1 MRFGSLDQEN
11 NKAHSRRG
19 RRVPVFGITM
29 LALVTIWLL
38 MTGET
43 TMPGGAA
50 LAAGHDESP
59 KTIAGATRPE
69 GTKPVIEL
77 NWNKSLGKLPSDA
90 FGVWLGN
97 SGHDRPD
104 PMYLYRT
111 PEGKAKFA
119 EIGARNLFYAADADN
134 WAAPFDTF
142 TAVPRAYPEWMDTD
156 EYLSLNAELGSAPVL
171 AVNVTVTCKQA
182 DVNLPPSGDNVSCKK
197 VKASESVAWM
207 SYLKS
212 KNAPVKNVV
221 LGAEPYAGCLYWTK
235 GINCTDK
242 AGHHRVALTQDEYAA
257 RVVKWARKMKKAN
270 PGIRIGA
277 NIRPNTYLCKNTSTI
292 AGRALDTDEIDL
304 SSAAAAAA
312 CGGKSWDQTVMQVAG
327 NSIDFFVVHQ
337 YFVIRHH
344 AANEADAQRLSY
356 YQEQINVRVQKQ
368 GVTAFPSQIRKE
380 LNQWLPSKVD
390 APIMVSEFNTSYI
403 DNVPDEEKYLARQSL
418 YTGLATGA
426 LFLDLL
432 KPVKTPHGLRPG
444 AANAILLGMFAP
456 QLTLTRL
463 TVAHDPASM
472 VYMPTWH
479 VMAMLKTIPGKMLVK
494 TKVKNNPK
502 TAVNRGALNVT
513 AVKNG
518 KNVSIVVFNN
528 HTAPVTADIAFN
540 GVSPVSVTGTRLGHN
555 ATGFL
560 GMNDSNNPNAIT
572 PEAVTIP
579 PSKIKAGKLQAI
591 QFPAHSM
598 TVLEIVGK

>member
-1 MRFGSLDQEN
+1 MQFGSLEQEN
-11 NKAHSRRG
+11 SKTHSRRG
-19 RRVPVFGITM
+19 RHMHVFGIAM
-29 LALVTIWLL
+29 LVLMTTWLL

-43 TMPGGAA
+43 TWRGNAA
-50 LAAGHDESP
+50 LAAGSDESHG
-59 KTIAGATRPE
+59 TISSENQTE
-69 GTKPVIEL
+69 GTKPVIEI
-77 NWNKSLGKLPSDA
+77 NWNKTLGKLPADA
-90 FGVWLGN
+90 FGIWLGN

-111 PEGKAKFA
+111 PDGKAKFA
-119 EIGARNLFYAADADN
+119 ELGARNLFYAADADN
-134 WAAPFDTF
+134 WAAPFDSF
-142 TAVPRAYPEWMDTD
+142 TAVSRAYPEWMDTD
-156 EYLSLNAELGSAPVL
+156 EFLDLNSELGSAPIL
-171 AVNVTVTCKQA
+171 AANVTVTCRQKDA
-182 DVNLPPSGDNVSCKK
+182 NLPPSGDNVTCKK

-212 KNAPVKNVV
+212 KNAPVRDVV

-257 RVVKWARKMKKAN
+257 RVVQWAKKMKKAN
-270 PGIRIGA
+270 PKIRIGA
-277 NIRPNTYLCKNTSTI
+277 NIRPNTYLCKGTSTI

-304 SSAAAAAA
+304 SSEAAAAA
-312 CGGKSWDQTVMQVAG
+312 CGGKSWDQTVMEVAG
-327 NSIDFFVVHQ
+327 DSIDFFVVHQ

-344 AANEADAQRLSY
+344 AANEAEAQKLSY

-380 LNQWLPSKVD
+380 LNQWLPSKID

-403 DNVPDEEKYLARQSL
+403 DNVPDQEKYLARQSL

-426 LFLDLL
+426 LFLDLF
-432 KPVKTPHGLRPG
+432 KPVKTPRGMKPG

-456 QLTLTRL
+456 ELTLTRL
-463 TVAHDPASM
+463 TDPQDPASM
-472 VYMPTWH
+472 VYLPTWH
-479 VMAMLKTIPGKMLVK
+479 VMAMLKNIPGKMLVK
-494 TKVKNNPK
+494 TRVTNNPR

-528 HTAPVTADIAFN
+528 HTAAVTSDIEFK
-540 GVSPVSVTGTRLGHN
+540 GVKPVSVTATQLGHN

-560 GMNDSNNPNAIT
+560 GMNDSSNPNAIN
-572 PEAVTIP
+572 PEAITIP
-579 PSKIKAGKLQAI
+579 PTKIKASKLQAV

-598 TVLEIVGK
+598 TVLEIVGE